1 MWDEAMYCGYGSGG
15 RGPGDG
21 GGNGEFVATI
31 NSVCLPYFEDEGGCW
46 DGLSGYKLY
55 SYSG

>member
-1 MWDEAMYCGYGSGG
+1 MGAVGEVS
-15 RGPGDG
+15 GDG
-21 GGNGEFVATI
+21 GGDGEFVAMI

>member
-1 MWDEAMYCGYGSGG
+1 VDMVAVGEV
-15 RGPGDG
+15 PGDG
-21 GGNGEFVATI
+21 GGDGEFVATI